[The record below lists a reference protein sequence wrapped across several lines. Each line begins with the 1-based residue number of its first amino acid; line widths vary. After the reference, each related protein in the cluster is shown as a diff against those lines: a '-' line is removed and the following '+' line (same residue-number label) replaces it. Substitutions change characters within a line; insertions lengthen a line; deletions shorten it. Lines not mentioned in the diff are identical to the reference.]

1 MNNLPTIKELTSDLV
16 SAQKQDALSVL
27 LNQEP
32 RPEWVRINKYANN
45 AKYLPIERVEW
56 LLAKIFK
63 AYQIEVREVKQLF
76 NGVSVTARVHYLNPI
91 DGVWMFHD
99 GVGAAQIQ
107 TKKGASPADLSN
119 INNNAI
125 ALCVPIAK
133 TEAVKNACK
142 SFGKLFGSDLN
153 RDGEISYE
161 LDASLIEM
169 GVTNPRWQKLVE
181 SVKSGRYSV
190 ADIEAKYILTEE
202 AKKSLQDIK

>member
-76 NGVSVTARVHYLNPI
+76 NGVSATVRVHYLNPI
-91 DGVWMFHD
+91 DGQWYYQD

-142 SFGKLFGSDLN
+142 SLGKLFGSDLN
-153 RDGEISYE
+153 REDNISYE
-161 LDASLIEM
+161 LDPSLIEM
-169 GVTNPRWQKLVE
+169 DVTNPRWKKLVE
-181 SVKSGRYSV
+181 SVKSGKYSV
-190 ADIEAKYILTEE
+190 KDIESKYILSEE
-202 AKKSLQDIK
+202 AKKTLQDI